1 MWLKK
6 AIPIL
11 VSIWILEGVA
21 WYTDNE
27 NKRVISNDF
36 WKIEQTDK
44 LRQNNLETIDV
55 SDIHK
60 TADSIKNQIFVCLNT
75 DEEGSFMHT
84 KALETIDNPENTVL
98 EFPLSQ
104 LFQTYWNRKHP
115 LYVWWVSKNF
125 QALVWANW
133 IETNIPQ
140 WFSSHMWEVTNK
152 TAYLIDDTLR
162 FSLMHP
168 DLKDCFPESL
178 VDQLKEPGFEW
189 FSNSE
194 DFISSN
200 GEVENIESCYDI
212 VVKRIL
218 HEKYALALYKNWRV
232 FMTTYVSV
240 WLNSRKTKRW
250 QFKTMGAYPYYYS
263 HKYKSPM
270 PYWIKFDEWWFFFHQ
285 WNVTGNPA
293 SHWCVRMPGVNVS
306 VLYSLVKN
314 KPNTD
319 VFIDENLYI
328 TKK

>member
-27 NKRVISNDF
+27 NKKIISNDF
-36 WKIEQTDK
+36 GEIEQADK
-44 LRQNNLETIDV
+44 LKQNTSEMINL
-55 SDIHK
+55 SDIYK

-84 KALETIDNPENTVL
+84 KVLNAINNPENTVL

-133 IETNIPQ
+133 IEKDIPQ
-140 WFSSHMWEVTNK
+140 WFSSHTWEVTK
-152 TAYLIDDTLR
+152 ETAYLIDDTLR
-162 FSLMHP
+162 FSLIHP
-168 DLKDCFPESL
+168 DLKDCFPEYL
-178 VDQLKEPGFEW
+178 VDQLKESGFEW

-194 DFISSN
+194 DFVSSN
-200 GEVENIESCYDI
+200 GGVENVESCYDI
-212 VVKRIL
+212 VVKRIPSW
-218 HEKYALALYKNWRV
+218 KYALALYKNWRV

-250 QFKTMGAYPYYYS
+250 QFKTLGTNPYYYS

-270 PYWIKFDEWWFFFHQ
+270 PYWINFDEWWFFFHQ
-285 WNVTGNPA
+285 WNVTWNPA
-293 SHWCVRMPGVNVS
+293 SHWCVRLPWVNAS

-319 VFIDENLYI
+319 VFIDEDLYT